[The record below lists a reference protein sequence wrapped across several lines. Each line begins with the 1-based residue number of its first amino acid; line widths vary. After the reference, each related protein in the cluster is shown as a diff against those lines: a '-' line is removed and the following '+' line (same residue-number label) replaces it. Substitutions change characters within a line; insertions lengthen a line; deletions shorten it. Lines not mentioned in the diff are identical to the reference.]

1 MQIAEQAGV
10 PRSDFPARGIF
21 ERTLPE
27 QLGPSSQ
34 VVYRTD
40 SPYSSRD
47 LPSGDPRLG
56 DQHCWDVWHGAQ
68 RPYQDWDKIGGRFV
82 SEFGMQGAPDARTV
96 DQYVNTRKLN

>member
-1 MQIAEQAGV
+1 MTVTDVA
-10 PRSDFPARGIF
+10 

-27 QLGPSSQ
+27 LVKSQLGPSSQ

-96 DQYVNTRKLN
+96 DHYVNTRKLN